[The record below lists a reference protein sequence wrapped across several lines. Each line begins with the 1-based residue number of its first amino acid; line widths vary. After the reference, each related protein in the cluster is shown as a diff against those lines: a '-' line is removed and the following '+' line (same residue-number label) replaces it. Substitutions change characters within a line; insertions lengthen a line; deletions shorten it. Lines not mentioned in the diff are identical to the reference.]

1 MKADRK
7 TLVLENRRIS
17 ILLDAKTERATAQEG
32 LSATQTHMLL
42 YILRHTP
49 QGTSLTDIHQAC
61 GYSMAT
67 LSNILKRLRQNGY
80 VRVEPCETDNR
91 RKLLFATEKGARLEQ
106 FLAGVISDTCNQVY
120 QDFTESE
127 LQQLDYLQKKMMR
140 NLSVQ

>member
-1 MKADRK
+1 MNADRK

-17 ILLDAKTERATAQEG
+17 ILLDAVTERATAQEG
-32 LSATQTHMLL
+32 LSATQSHMLL
-42 YILRHTP
+42 YILRHDP
-49 QGTSLTDIHQAC
+49 EGTSLTDIRQAC

-91 RKLLFATEKGARLEQ
+91 RKLLFGTEKGARLEQ
-106 FLAGVISDTCNQVY
+106 FLADVIRDTCDQAY